1 MRRLFAFALAVTLAG
16 FGFAAQAQQSA
27 TGTATKS
34 VTKTKKMA
42 PKASDASVATQL
54 GEMKQA
60 IEAQQQQLRQLSQQV
75 QSRDQRIQQ
84 LEQRLEQSQTVATQ
98 AETKADTAAAQ
109 AAEQQQA
116 VSSLKGDVTDLKSN
130 ATNAA
135 LALQE
140 TQKSIGALESP
151 LALHYKGITITP
163 GGYLAAETVYRNHAL
178 GSDINTP
185 FNSIP
190 FDGASQSSLSEFFGS
205 GRQSRISMLAEGKL
219 NSAKLTGYVEADFL
233 SSGISSNN
241 NQSNS
246 YGLRQ
251 RQLWGQATLNNGWSF
266 TGGQM
271 WSLITET
278 KNGVD
283 NRTEAPP
290 MTIDPAYNVGFSWAR
305 QYGFRVAKKLDDK
318 FWLAFSVENPQTT
331 VGGHGSSTNFLVG
344 EQGVSGGLYNPTANY
359 SFNAMPDF
367 IGKLVFQPSNVH
379 VEVFGVTSRFRDRVF
394 PNGTAATP
402 SASGAYNNSE
412 MGGGAGAN
420 VRVSLL
426 NKHLDAGLHFL
437 GGDGIGR
444 YGASGISDV
453 TVRPDGVLVPI
464 RSYQTLATLE
474 AHGPKLD
481 VYLNFGSEYAGRTA
495 FINSKGK
502 GVGYGSTLFNNS
514 GCDTE
519 TAPASTSI
527 TVTTPTGT
535 ATVPVG
541 GAAGT
546 PLSNGFNPGGLANC
560 SGDTRNILE
569 GTLGFWYRFY
579 KGPKGTLQFGPQIS
593 RIDRNT
599 WSDKTGLVP
608 QATET
613 MFLTSFRYILP

>member
-1 MRRLFAFALAVTLAG
+1 MKQILALALSVALAG
-16 FGFAAQAQQSA
+16 SVFAAQAQQ
-27 TGTATKS
+27 GTATRSMKK
-34 VTKTKKMA
+34 KTA
-42 PKASDASVATQL
+42 PKTAEASVSTQL

-60 IEAQQQQLRQLSQQV
+60 IEAQQQQIRQLSQQV
-75 QSRDQRIQQ
+75 QNRDQRIQQ
-84 LEQRLEQSQTVATQ
+84 LEQRLDQSQTVATQ
-98 AETKADTAAAQ
+98 AKTQADTAAAQ
-109 AAEQQQA
+109 ATEQQQTVTA
-116 VSSLKGDVTDLKSN
+116 LKSDVTDLKSN
-130 ATNAA
+130 ATNTA

-140 TQKSIGALESP
+140 TQKSIGESP
-151 LALHYKGITITP
+151 LTLHYKGITITP
-163 GGYLAAETVYRNHAL
+163 GGYMAAETVWRQHGL

-190 FDGASQSSLSEFFGS
+190 FDGASQTHLSEFFGS

-219 NSAKLTGYVEADFL
+219 GSAKLTGYVEADFL
-233 SSGISSNN
+233 TTGITSNN

-246 YGLRQ
+246 YALRQ
-251 RQLWGQATLNNGWSF
+251 RQVWGQGALTNGWSF

-271 WSLITET
+271 WSLLTET

-290 MTIDPAYNVGFSWAR
+290 MTIDAAYNVGFSWAR
-305 QYGFRVAKKLDDK
+305 QYGFRVSKN
-318 FWLAFSVENPQTT
+318 FNNRYWLAFSVEDPQTT
-331 VGGHGSSTNFLVG
+331 VGGHGSSGNFLLG
-344 EQGVSGGLYNPTANY
+344 SQGASGGVYNPTANY

-367 IGKLVFQPSNVH
+367 VGKFVFQPKNVH
-379 VEVFGVTSRFRDRVF
+379 FEVFGVASRFRDRVF
-394 PNGTAATP
+394 PLAAASTP
-402 SASGAYNNSE
+402 SASGAFNNSE

-444 YGASGISDV
+444 YGASGLSDV

-474 AHGPKLD
+474 AHGPKID
-481 VYLNFGSEYAGRTA
+481 IYFNFGSEYGGRTA
-495 FINSKGK
+495 FVNSKGK
-502 GVGYGSTLFNNS
+502 GVGYGSNLFVNS
-514 GCDTE
+514 SCGTE
-519 TAPASTSI
+519 PLPASTSV

-535 ATVPVG
+535 ATVPVLG
-541 GAAGT
+541 SAGT
-546 PLSNGFNPGGLANC
+546 PLSNGFNPGGLGSNC
-560 SGDTRNILE
+560 TGDTRNILE
-569 GTLGFWYRFY
+569 GTLGFWYRLY

-613 MFLTSFRYILP
+613 MVFTSFRYVLP